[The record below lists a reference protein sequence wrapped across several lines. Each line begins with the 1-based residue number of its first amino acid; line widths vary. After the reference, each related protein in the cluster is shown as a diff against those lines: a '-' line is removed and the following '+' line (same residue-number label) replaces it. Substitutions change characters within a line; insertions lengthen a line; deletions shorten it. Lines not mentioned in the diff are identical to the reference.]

1 MHVIARL
8 PSLERRRSF
17 QARPVGRC
25 RPARRLLGLA
35 AALACGGL
43 SAPPA
48 HAAGSFDFD
57 LVRSAALPAG
67 CATNAKAS
75 VKLSTLGFTEKLTI
89 SVSGLAPNTQMDFFV
104 IQVPGAPFG
113 ISWYLGDLDADG
125 TGKVTKTFVSRL
137 SIETFAVAPGVAPA
151 PVTFKGDAN
160 QNPAF
165 APVQTYHLG
174 AWFNSPK
181 DAAKNGSTC
190 PSTVTPF
197 NGEHTAGVQVIN
209 SGNFKGLGPL
219 SRIK

>member
-1 MHVIARL
+1 MFLRGPTASAR
-8 PSLERRRSF
+8 
-17 QARPVGRC
+17 
-25 RPARRLLGLA
+25 ARRLLGLA
-35 AALACGGL
+35 AALACGA
-43 SAPPA
+43 SAASPA
-48 HAAGSFDFD
+48 HAAGAFNFG
-57 LVRSAALPAG
+57 LVRSAALPTG
-67 CATNAKAS
+67 CAPDATAS
-75 VKLSTLGFTEKLTI
+75 VKLRTLGFAEQLTI
-89 SVSGLAPNTQMDFFV
+89 SVSGLAPNTKTDFFV

-113 ISWYLGDLDADG
+113 LSWYLGDLDADA
-125 TGKVTKTFVSRL
+125 TGKVTRTFVSRL
-137 SIETFAVAPGVAPA
+137 SLETFAVAPGVAPA

-174 AWFNSPK
+174 IWFNSPK

-219 SRIK
+219 AKIH